1 MRFEAQRAGAEEWEL
16 LEQAFR
22 AAPEETEKL
31 IHAVCSSFREYT
43 REGKVLTGTRA
54 QLIRLLERAV

>member
-1 MRFEAQRAGAEEWEL
+1 ML
-16 LEQAFR
+16 FR
-22 AAPEETEKL
+22 SAAPEETEKL

-43 REGKVLTGTRA
+43 REGEVLTGTRA